1 MSNQKKTKKILFT
14 SHVASFQK
22 FNRPFMR
29 MMREDGWEVHY
40 ASMGEEEILD
50 CDKSFVVPFTRSPF
64 KLSNITAYKQLR
76 KIINQENYDIIHT
89 HTPMGSVV
97 TRLAAKKARKNGT
110 KIIYT
115 AHGFHFFKGAPLLNW
130 LIYYPVERLM
140 AHHTDTLIT
149 INKEDYNRAKR
160 QFKTNVTYMPGVGV
174 DPKRFTPK
182 LTAKQKLELRKS
194 LGLKKDDFVMIY
206 PAELSKRKN
215 QLWLIEALR
224 PLLNDDTKVHLIL
237 AGKDSLHG
245 KVTQHVNQYD
255 LANQVHILG
264 YRNDIHQLL
273 QIANLS
279 VSSSKQEGLPV
290 HIMEAM
296 FAGLPIVTIKC
307 RGATELVEDG
317 VNGFVVGFDKVEFVE
332 RVQKIIKD
340 RKLRLCLA
348 TNSLKRIDRY
358 ALFGISELMHK
369 LYSNITKKKILHL
382 LASNKFSGAENV
394 ACEIIQHTPSEYNSM
409 YCSPPGDIND
419 VLESKNITKIDILSL
434 SKAELRRVVKNHNP
448 DTIHA
453 HDFRASILASK
464 FHRRAK
470 IISHIHQKP
479 EWLNKPFD
487 IRSVVYR
494 TRVRNIDLVLLVT
507 HAVKN
512 TMLFRKIS
520 SNKLTVL
527 HNFIDKNKIV
537 KLSKSVKT
545 KRYDIAFCGRL
556 EDIKQPLDFIKIVEE
571 VKKYNSKVKAVIV
584 GDGSLRNACNEHIE
598 KHDLTKSITM
608 TGFVNNPYPYIKNSK
623 YLVITSKNEGFG
635 LVAAEATM
643 LNTAVVSYLIP
654 AISELLGDNEAYRL
668 SSYNS
673 IANFIE
679 KDDSTSR
686 KNRIR
691 QAAGNLSKSTYDSE
705 RDFDNLIYEI
715 YKGHNE

>member
-1 MSNQKKTKKILFT
+1 MSNQNKTKKILFT

-29 MMREDGWEVHY
+29 MMREDDWEVHY

-64 KLSNITAYKQLR
+64 RLSNITAYRQLK

-140 AHHTDTLIT
+140 ARHTDTLIT
-149 INKEDYNRAKR
+149 INKEDYHRAKK
-160 QFKTNVTYMPGVGV
+160 QFKTNVIYMPGVGV
-174 DPKRFTPK
+174 DPKRFKPK

-317 VNGFVVGFDKVEFVE
+317 VNGFVVGFDQQELL
-332 RVQKIIKD
+332 QKIEKIRRNPSLSRQLSKQSIK
-340 RKLRLCLA
+340 
-348 TNSLKRIDRY
+348 
-358 ALFGISELMHK
+358 
-369 LYSNITKKKILHL
+369 
-382 LASNKFSGAENV
+382 LAS
-394 ACEIIQHTPSEYNSM
+394 QY
-409 YCSPPGDIND
+409 DIK
-419 VLESKNITKIDILSL
+419 SILSM
-434 SKAELRRVVKNHNP
+434 AEK
-448 DTIHA
+448 
-453 HDFRASILASK
+453 
-464 FHRRAK
+464 
-470 IISHIHQKP
+470 
-479 EWLNKPFD
+479 
-487 IRSVVYR
+487 VY
-494 TRVRNIDLVLLVT
+494 
-507 HAVKN
+507 H
-512 TMLFRKIS
+512 
-520 SNKLTVL
+520 
-527 HNFIDKNKIV
+527 
-537 KLSKSVKT
+537 
-545 KRYDIAFCGRL
+545 
-556 EDIKQPLDFIKIVEE
+556 E
-571 VKKYNSKVKAVIV
+571 
-584 GDGSLRNACNEHIE
+584 
-598 KHDLTKSITM
+598 
-608 TGFVNNPYPYIKNSK
+608 
-623 YLVITSKNEGFG
+623 
-635 LVAAEATM
+635 
-643 LNTAVVSYLIP
+643 
-654 AISELLGDNEAYRL
+654 
-668 SSYNS
+668 
-673 IANFIE
+673 
-679 KDDSTSR
+679 
-686 KNRIR
+686 
-691 QAAGNLSKSTYDSE
+691 
-705 RDFDNLIYEI
+705 
-715 YKGHNE
+715 

>member
-64 KLSNITAYKQLR
+64 KLSNITAYKQLK

-174 DPKRFTPK
+174 DPKHFTPK

-419 VLESKNITKIDILSL
+419 VLKSKNITKIDILSL

>member
-1 MSNQKKTKKILFT
+1 MSSHKKTKKILFT

-29 MMREDGWEVHY
+29 MMSEKGWEVHY

-64 KLSNITAYKQLR
+64 RLSNITAYRQLK

-140 AHHTDTLIT
+140 ARHTDTLIT
-149 INKEDYNRAKR
+149 INKEDYHRAKK
-160 QFKTNVTYMPGVGV
+160 QFKTNVIYMPGVGV
-174 DPKRFTPK
+174 DPKRFKPK

-419 VLESKNITKIDILSL
+419 VLKSKNITKIDILSL

-679 KDDSTSR
+679 KDDSISR